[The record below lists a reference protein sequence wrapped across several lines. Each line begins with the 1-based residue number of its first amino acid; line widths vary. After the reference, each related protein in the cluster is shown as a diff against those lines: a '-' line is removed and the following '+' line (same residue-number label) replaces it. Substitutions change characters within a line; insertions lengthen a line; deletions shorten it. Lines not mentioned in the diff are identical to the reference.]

1 MINNKN
7 ELIAF
12 MDKYGI
18 VPVTPVVTIKKGYIC
33 TFGSV
38 PQIQSAGVYCHYD
51 DLFEVKGII
60 NDYKKNLDK
69 TKRKIS

>member
-33 TFGSV
+33 YGS
-38 PQIQSAGVYCHYD
+38 
-51 DLFEVKGII
+51 
-60 NDYKKNLDK
+60 
-69 TKRKIS
+69 TKLKEYFKIELVERCCYQGSLVWN